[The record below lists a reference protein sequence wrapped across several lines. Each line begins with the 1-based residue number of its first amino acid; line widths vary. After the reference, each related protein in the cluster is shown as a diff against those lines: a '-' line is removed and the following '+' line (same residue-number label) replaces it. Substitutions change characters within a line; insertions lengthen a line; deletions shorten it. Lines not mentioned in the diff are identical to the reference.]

1 MQLETGEFPQQVNI
15 ALPYSFSNKHLHY
28 SKNDYLDDKNNTK
41 RHLLKFKHLMWKQ
54 QNIMTNKFYMVFS
67 FNHL

>member
-28 SKNDYLDDKNNTK
+28 SKYDYLDDENNTK
-41 RHLLKFKHLMWKQ
+41 RHLLKF
-54 QNIMTNKFYMVFS
+54 
-67 FNHL
+67 